1 MKKFERIHTIL
12 RYVQN
17 RSRFTIREISETFNI
32 SRSTAIR
39 DIQEI
44 EGMGVPLV
52 AEVGRDGGYFV
63 VKNALT
69 TRFQFTEDEIKA
81 LLLAFQ
87 ASKNQQFPFLKGR
100 QSLTEKLIALI
111 SDRQKDEL
119 LQLSQ
124 AIVFESTN
132 PANTN
137 LLELTDQANSDLETL
152 IAAYL
157 DGQDA
162 RVHIQGQDWLL
173 VRVHRFYHTH
183 ETWTIEAL
191 DLDSHKVIMIH
202 LSQVKAVEI
211 VSTVAQMSETA
222 LSAQIKAAKPSPNI
236 VLNLPVGGIRQFK
249 KYHPVNFTIRY
260 LDPFQT
266 SAVVQGYLQPDIHE
280 SEQEDVISWLMF
292 LGKDVRVQEA
302 PAWIGQKLME
312 RSMAIKKVVASN

>member
-12 RYVQN
+12 RYIQN
-17 RSRFTIREISETFNI
+17 RGQFTIREISETFNI

-52 AEVGRDGGYFV
+52 AEVDRDGGYFLV
-63 VKNALT
+63 RNTLT
-69 TRFQFTEDEIKA
+69 TNFQFTEDEIKA

-119 LQLSQ
+119 LQLSE

-137 LLELTDQANSDLETL
+137 LLELTDQANTDLETL
-152 IAAYL
+152 ITAYL
-157 DGQDA
+157 EGMA
-162 RVHIQGQDWLL
+162 VKVHIHGREQLFI
-173 VRVHRFYHTH
+173 RVHRFYHTH
-183 ETWTIEAL
+183 DSWTIEAL
-191 DLDSHKVIMIH
+191 DLDSHRVVM
-202 LSQVKAVEI
+202 
-211 VSTVAQMSETA
+211 VS
-222 LSAQIKAAKPSPNI
+222 LAQIKFVEGVAAAGYLSEKELSVEINATKPSANI
-236 VLNLPVGGIRQFK
+236 VLNIQIGGIRQFK

-266 SAVVQGYLQPDIHE
+266 TAMVQGYLE
-280 SEQEDVISWLMF
+280 SGNYRSEVDDFISWLFF
-292 LGKDVRVQEA
+292 LGKDVTVQRA
-302 PAWIGQKLME
+302 PAWLD
-312 RSMAIKKVVASN
+312 KKIADRLTELKK